1 MSLLEAL
8 RINVVYEPS
17 SGSEIHS
24 VRDVS
29 LQIERG
35 EIVGLVGESGCG
47 KSTLAYV
54 LTKMLRSPARLV
66 SGKIIFNGEDIT
78 DLGGENLRLHRR
90 KSFALVLQSG
100 MNALNPV
107 ITVED
112 HFIDVMRAYE
122 KVKMSGIRSRARL
135 LLASVHL
142 PQYVLERYPHE
153 LSGGMRQ
160 RVAIALALAL
170 DPQLVIFDEPTTALD
185 VIAQEAVI
193 STIRELQHNFGF
205 SALLV
210 SHDLGLVLDATDRV
224 LVMYAGRIVENQ
236 ISSSMYRHAQ
246 HPYTKALLDCYADP
260 RAEEV
265 KLGGI
270 PGSPPDLSSHVDG
283 CSFQPRCDWAEAQC
297 SSNEPPLYRVEFGQV
312 ACFVAS
318 QKAKE
323 NVNE

>member
-1 MSLLEAL
+1 MSLLEAV
-8 RINVVYEPS
+8 RINVVYEPFR
-17 SGSEIHS
+17 GAEIHS

-29 LQIERG
+29 LRIEHG

-47 KSTLAYV
+47 KSTLAYA
-54 LTKMLRSPARLV
+54 LTKMLHSPARFV
-66 SGKIIFNGEDIT
+66 SGKIFFKGEDIT
-78 DLGGENLRLHRR
+78 DLSGENLRLHRR

-107 ITVED
+107 ISIED
-112 HFIDVMRAYE
+112 HFVDVMRAYE
-122 KVKMSGIRSRARL
+122 KVKFKDIRSKAEL
-135 LLASVHL
+135 LLKSVHL
-142 PQYVLERYPHE
+142 PQYTLERYPHE

-185 VIAQEAVI
+185 VLAQEAVI
-193 STIRELQHNFGF
+193 ATIRELQHSFGF

-224 LVMYAGRIVENQ
+224 MVMYAGRVVENQ
-236 ISSSMYRHAQ
+236 NSSTMYKHAQ

-270 PGSPPDLSSHVDG
+270 PGSPPDLSSHIDG
-283 CSFQPRCDWAEAQC
+283 CSFQPRCNLAEAQC
-297 SSNEPPLYRVEFGQV
+297 SLNEPPLYRSEFGHV

-318 QKAKE
+318 QKTKE
-323 NVNE
+323 NLNE